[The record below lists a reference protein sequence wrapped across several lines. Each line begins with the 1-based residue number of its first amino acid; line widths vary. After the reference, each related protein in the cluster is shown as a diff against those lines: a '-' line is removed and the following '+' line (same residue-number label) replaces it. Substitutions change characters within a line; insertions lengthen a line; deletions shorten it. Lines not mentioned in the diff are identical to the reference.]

1 MENNTKP
8 IVKQKKNKVDL
19 VESTL
24 VDLLTFD

>member
-1 MENNTKP
+1 MFHP
-8 IVKQKKNKVDL
+8 FHLCLLFLIPKVDL

>member
-1 MENNTKP
+1 MF
-8 IVKQKKNKVDL
+8 IVFIMFEVPKVDL